1 MSWLKWLSD
10 IDERLT
16 IYFVKIINKFILCFK
31 PNSPLTNQAPWDATT
46 LLLAVLGVPGVEQLW
61 NFQWS
66 EFYYTVGM
74 IHNLTDHFTII
85 LTLKLAVCLA
95 ILIVIRG
102 CIPRYRY
109 DFLTKIGWV
118 KFLGYVLAFFF
129 AAVLLFLLW

>member
-16 IYFVKIINKFILCFK
+16 IRFVKILNRFILCYK
-31 PNSPLTNQAPWDATT
+31 NT
-46 LLLAVLGVPGVEQLW
+46 LSFFNVTPGDVLNFVFRGLGVSGVI
-61 NFQWS
+61 QWADLS
-66 EFYYTVGM
+66 LAELFYLAGTV
-74 IHNLTDHFTII
+74 HSLTDHFTII
-85 LTLKLAVCLA
+85 LTLKLAMCLA
-95 ILIVIRG
+95 VLIVIRG

-118 KFLGYVLAFFF
+118 KFLGYVLSFFF